1 MKNDKRQKTYNVYA
15 DLFSIPLSKAK
26 NTFQIKCGKSV
37 LGTLQFSRGSI
48 QWFAKGK
55 STSTCDLTW
64 KQFANLMEKQGGS
77 NF

>member
-1 MKNDKRQKTYNVYA
+1 MKKKEQQRIYNVYA

-26 NTFQIKCGKSV
+26 NTFQIKCGRNV

-64 KQFANLMEKQGGS
+64 KQFADLMERQGEL
-77 NF
+77 

>member
-1 MKNDKRQKTYNVYA
+1 MKNTKQQKNYNVYA

-26 NTFQIKCGKSV
+26 NTFQVKSGKSV

-55 STSTCDLTW
+55 STSTRDLTW
-64 KQFANLMEKQGGS
+64 KQFADLMEKKEKL
-77 NF
+77 

>member
-1 MKNDKRQKTYNVYA
+1 MKKKEQQRIYNVYA

-26 NTFQIKCGKSV
+26 NTFQIKCGKNV

-64 KQFANLMEKQGGS
+64 KQFADLMERQGEL
-77 NF
+77 